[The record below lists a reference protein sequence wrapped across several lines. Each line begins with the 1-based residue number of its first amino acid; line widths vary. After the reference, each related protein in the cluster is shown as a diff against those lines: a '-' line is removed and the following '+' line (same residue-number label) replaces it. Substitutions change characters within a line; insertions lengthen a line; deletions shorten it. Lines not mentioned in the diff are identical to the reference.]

1 MRDKHSANKNKGM
14 KKRKR
19 MIVYVSKKRLCSM
32 LIRVQSLFL
41 NKQEKTKD
49 VLIDHT
55 SEKKKT
61 YKKNN

>member
-1 MRDKHSANKNKGM
+1 MSQ
-14 KKRKR
+14 
-19 MIVYVSKKRLCSM
+19 KKRLCSM

-55 SEKKKT
+55 SEKKKRT
-61 YKKNN
+61 KKTTRLRT